1 MIKYAFSEGI
11 LCFMYNF
18 LNFYSLLLCKIFNG
32 AIISIKCYI
41 SLVVICDRK
50 GDFGMFKAYV
60 GSSVN
65 ADAALAGKEAA
76 SAVKADG
83 LKAAFVYMSCAYDV
97 PKVVSAISDELPGV
111 PVFGNTSFTGVI
123 TPEGYIGGDKPV
135 VGILALQDD
144 DMTVSVV
151 ASAKDGCSI
160 AKGEDLAKKAMEKA
174 GKKCA
179 PAYFYMAASPA
190 EEEKYL
196 EGISKVIGRKP
207 FFGGSAADNSIA
219 GEWVLYGDG
228 QNFADGC
235 VAAFFWGGAKITN
248 LFTGAYR
255 ETDDYGVI
263 TKIGTERQLVEI
275 DGVKA
280 TEKYASWRNLD
291 KEAVTGGN
299 LLVTTITSPLGVKD
313 RLGKLIAI
321 RHPMNGNDDGSMN
334 VGNVLTEKT
343 VVIRMEATVD
353 ELIDSTGNT
362 LKALIEKMP
371 GKPLAFHLVHCGGR
385 RAGIGDRIG
394 EVAKQL
400 KDAAGD
406 VPFICEFTFGEYG
419 FERDG
424 ENTCGGLMLSFTG
437 FYE

>member
-1 MIKYAFSEGI
+1 
-11 LCFMYNF
+11 
-18 LNFYSLLLCKIFNG
+18 
-32 AIISIKCYI
+32 
-41 SLVVICDRK
+41 
-50 GDFGMFKAYV
+50 MFKAFV

-76 SAVKADG
+76 SAVKTDG
-83 LKAAFVYMSCAYDV
+83 LKAAFAYMSCAYDV
-97 PKVVSAISDELPGV
+97 PKVLSAIADELGNV
-111 PVFGNTSFTGVI
+111 PVFGNTSFTGII
-123 TPEGYIGGDKPV
+123 TPEGYIGGDKPF
-135 VGILALQDD
+135 VGIFAIKDD
-144 DMTVSVV
+144 DMTVAVV
-151 ASAKDGCSI
+151 SAEKNGDSI
-160 AKGEDLAKKAMEKA
+160 KTGEALAKKAKEQA
-174 GKKCA
+174 GKTCG
-179 PAYFYMAASPA
+179 PCYFYMAASPA

-196 EGISKVIGRKP
+196 EGISNVIGRRP

-228 QNFADGC
+228 KSFADGC
-235 VAAFFWGGAKITN
+235 VAAFFWGGAHVTN

-255 ETDDYGVI
+255 ETNDFGII
-263 TKIGTERQLVEI
+263 TKTGGERVLSEI
-275 DGVKA
+275 DGVPA
-280 TEKYASWRNLD
+280 AEKYMSWRGLD

-299 LLVTTITSPLGVKD
+299 LLVTTITSPLGIKD

-321 RHPMNGNDDGSMN
+321 RHPMNGNDDGSFN
-334 VGNVLTEKT
+334 VGNVLSEKT

-353 ELIDSTGNT
+353 ELIDSTGKT
-362 LKALIEKMP
+362 LKALIDKMP

-394 EVAKQL
+394 EVADQL
-400 KDAAGD
+400 KAAAGD